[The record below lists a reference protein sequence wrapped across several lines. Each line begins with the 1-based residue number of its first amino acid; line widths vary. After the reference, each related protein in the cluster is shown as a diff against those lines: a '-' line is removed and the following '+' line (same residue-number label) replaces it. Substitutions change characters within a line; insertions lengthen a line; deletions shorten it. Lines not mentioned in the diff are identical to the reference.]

1 MNSNFVRPQ
10 VPYCAPQTCQ
20 YALHFI
26 IKERPMNAIQ
36 PMSLYRKPIWTILC
50 LILLL
55 RYDSCLAKL
64 VSGSF
69 RLNGRQTEYV
79 LGSFAV
85 IPSGARIDL
94 SMEAQG
100 RYEGAENIRFRA
112 YRDTEWDR
120 YQKLTLCTEKVELA
134 QYLTSFTFMDK
145 HDGTYQVHAKINIEE
160 KHPGTKEKAKRN
172 HYWYFVID
180 DCSLEKYF
188 HDDRVPKI
196 NYQISMRN
204 SQYSEKSGR
213 NRFMEMSADDSDL
226 LPIHSFAM
234 LSSMLVV
241 FLLLMNIV
249 YRLNFDVTKQ
259 YTIHAAVLWV
269 TGACLL
275 DILSGFCELIHLS
288 VYNRTGVGF
297 YLMDALS
304 AHFEASCDAAIIVL
318 LLSIAAGWTLPSSVV
333 MIAGSTANAGV
344 LGPVQKFIS
353 SLAHPIS
360 MGLKGPSGLLAMIV
374 TGVHIILAQWGRIYN
389 DDFDSYHDMDHL
401 PGRILLWIRI
411 LCGLLF
417 LVAVQSTVSSPKCP
431 PALAQFYRMYGIV
444 GVAWFWSLPLW
455 IWYCNWMV
463 PVHNHKSYVFGGSSL
478 LQCVSLIV
486 LALLV
491 TTQKSTAYHQYS
503 RISSSNQRD
512 TLTDSLD
519 QSLGGG
525 SGRGSVS
532 SSFGATASS
541 PSTTAKTT
549 WSLGSKAKVRLD

>member
-1 MNSNFVRPQ
+1 
-10 VPYCAPQTCQ
+10 
-20 YALHFI
+20 
-26 IKERPMNAIQ
+26 
-36 PMSLYRKPIWTILC
+36 
-50 LILLL
+50 
-55 RYDSCLAKL
+55 
-64 VSGSF
+64 
-69 RLNGRQTEYV
+69 

-85 IPSGARIDL
+85 IPDGARIHL
-94 SMEAQG
+94 SMEAKG
-100 RYEGAENIRFRA
+100 RYDGSGDVRFRA

-120 YQKLTLCTEKVELA
+120 FQKRTLCTDKVELA
-134 QYLTSFTFMDK
+134 QYLTSITFMDK
-145 HDGTYQVHAKINIEE
+145 LDGTYQVHAMLNIE
-160 KHPGTKEKAKRN
+160 KVHLVTKEKAERN

-196 NYQISMRN
+196 QYEISMRN
-204 SQYSEKSGR
+204 SQHGEFGD
-213 NRFMEMSADDSDL
+213 RFSEMSADDTEL
-226 LPIHSFAM
+226 LPIHSFSM
-234 LSSMLVV
+234 LSSIMVI

-304 AHFEASCDAAIIVL
+304 AHFDASCDAAIIVL

-333 MIAGSTANAGV
+333 MIAGTTTNAG
-344 LGPVQKFIS
+344 LLAPVQKFVS

-360 MGLKGPSGLLAMIV
+360 MSLQGPSGLLAMIV
-374 TGVHIILAQWGRIYN
+374 TGVHILLAQWGRIYN

-417 LVAVQSTVSSPKCP
+417 LVAVQTTASSPKCP
-431 PALAQFYRMYGIV
+431 PALAQFYRAYGII

-455 IWYCNWMV
+455 IWYCSAMV
-463 PVHNHKSYVFGGSSL
+463 PVHKHKSYVFGGSSL
-478 LQCVSLIV
+478 LQCASLIV

-491 TTQKSTAYHQYS
+491 TTQNSTAYHQYS
-503 RISSSNQRD
+503 RIATSNQRD

-519 QSLGGG
+519 QSLGGSERNSSTSTFGVG
-525 SGRGSVS
+525 SSN
-532 SSFGATASS
+532 
-541 PSTTAKTT
+541 PSTTKTS
-549 WSLGSKAKVRLD
+549 WSIGSKAKVRLD